1 MKISRIILYCGLLS
15 LGALTACDNAEYDT
29 LQNQAFILQTN
40 TDANT
45 SQKLTIGNDAVT
57 TSINVRLSDQAKE
70 ASSYRLVYDASALE
84 QFNQKNQTSYT
95 ALPETAF
102 TLSGN
107 ETTIEAGTSVSAPIS
122 LTVSPFSQELKNSG
136 KKYAIAFRL
145 ESADG
150 KAEVLKSGSVMVYIL
165 DQVVIQPVVVLN
177 RQHYINKELVQ
188 TYNLSEWTVEFN
200 INKNILYT
208 QVGRGNNQ
216 ALFGAAPSE
225 IYIRFGDAPIE
236 GNRLQIKT
244 QGTQMNSQMLFNTDT
259 WYHIAFVCTGAKLN
273 LYVNGVL
280 DNSMDLPGNE
290 TAVNAISVC
299 SNSSY
304 TLGDAMFSEV
314 RFWSKARSQAEILN
328 NMYQCDP
335 TTPGLIAYY
344 KLNEGTGST
353 FKDASGNGN
362 DATVSGDGTA
372 PTWIQNVRIDG
383 K

>member
-70 ASSYRLVYDASALE
+70 TSSYRLVYDASALE

-150 KAEVLKSGSVMVYIL
+150 KAEVLKSGAVMVYIL
-165 DQVVIQPVVVLN
+165 DQVVIQPVVVFN

-362 DATVSGDGTA
+362 DAMVSGDGTA